1 MRHLTVYTSEVLR
14 PGASESG
21 VNLEVAI
28 HDDIC
33 GDICPGQSEASVSDH

>member
-14 PGASESG
+14 PGTSESG

-28 HDDIC
+28 HDDIW
-33 GDICPGQSEASVSDH
+33 